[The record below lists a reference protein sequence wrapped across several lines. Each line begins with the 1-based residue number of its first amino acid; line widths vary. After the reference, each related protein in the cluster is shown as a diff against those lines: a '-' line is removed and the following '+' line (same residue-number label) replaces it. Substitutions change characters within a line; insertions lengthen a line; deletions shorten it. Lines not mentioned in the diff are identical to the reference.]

1 MKDKLIIENLNDGNL
16 HELLAKALAMLSG
29 MGTEESRDII
39 REAVAESYVDA
50 GCGRR
55 SDLTLACMWIGKA
68 ACEMAEED
76 HDELASFYTREAEDA
91 GNSDHSP
98 EDCRQWASE
107 YDEAARAYSRAAA
120 KLSEAGESLASTL
133 DETDL

>member
-1 MKDKLIIENLNDGNL
+1 MKDKLIIKNLNDGNL
-16 HELLAKALAMLSG
+16 HELLAMALAMLSG
-29 MGTEESRDII
+29 MEKEKSRDVM

-50 GCGRR
+50 GCGNR
-55 SDLTLACMWIGKA
+55 SHLALACVWIGKA

-98 EDCRQWASE
+98 EDCRQWAAE
-107 YDEAARAYSRAAA
+107 YHEAARAYSFAASE
-120 KLSEAGESLASTL
+120 LSEAGGTLESTL
-133 DETDL
+133 DEIDL